1 LIAFITQKCVPLTSK
16 DLFSGIRHS
25 NRSLRL
31 ISQLRKRRFVSI
43 PLISGDLLL
52 ALVKAP
58 AVANAGCEPPL
69 KRPLVV
75 AVAGCEG
82 LPRRPPV
89 VVVAGFEPPL
99 KRPLVVAGGGFG
111 LLPKRPLVVVVTGF
125 EPPLKRPL
133 VVADGGFGL
142 LPKRPPVVVVAGFEP
157 PLKRPLVVAGGGFG
171 LLPKRPL
178 VVVVIGFEPP
188 LKILLV
194 VADGGFGL
202 LPKRPPVVVV
212 VTGFEPPL
220 KRLFVV
226 ADGGFG
232 LLLKRPLVV
241 VVTGF
246 EPPLKRLFV
255 VADGGFGL
263 LPRRPPVVAVAGCEP
278 LSEILPP
285 PFCAGV
291 LEGLWLNPENGRGI
305 SAAVLIDVTSGLVP
319 VVVEFPSPPDRLSVA
334 GVTWMNDPKGLDSGN
349 FFWSNVSKLLPT
361 DALNPA
367 TGLFGV
373 LGPEVAEVGDVL
385 IELKVGNRPPELG
398 ARNELLELTV
408 SFGGVADADRVGS
421 GV

>member
-1 LIAFITQKCVPLTSK
+1 
-16 DLFSGIRHS
+16 
-25 NRSLRL
+25 L

-58 AVANAGCEPPL
+58 AVADAGCEPPL

-220 KRLFVV
+220 KR
-226 ADGGFG
+226 
-232 LLLKRPLVV
+232 PL
-241 VVTGF
+241 
-246 EPPLKRLFV
+246 V